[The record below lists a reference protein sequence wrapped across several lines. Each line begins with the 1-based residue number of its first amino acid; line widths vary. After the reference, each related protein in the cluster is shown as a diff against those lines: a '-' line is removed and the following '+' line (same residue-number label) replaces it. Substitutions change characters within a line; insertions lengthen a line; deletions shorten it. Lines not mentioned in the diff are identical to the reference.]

1 MKSLLRFLAF
11 VAIAAALLGAL
22 VLWRSFA
29 NGQGTQPRRTAHAV
43 AITLPNLAALDREFT
58 QLVSTV
64 MPSVVSINA
73 VPQRSLDLQALF
85 GSGSTQLPGQLGSG
99 AILSEDGYIAT
110 NLHVIQNAGAAEVFL
125 HDGRSF
131 RAALVGAD
139 PTLDIAILKI
149 DAKDLR
155 PIPLGDSDEVRVG
168 QMVFA
173 VGNPYGLSETVTQG
187 IISAIG
193 RRTMETPNEFLQ
205 TDTPINP
212 GNSGGPLID
221 LHGRL
226 IGLNNHIRPMA
237 DGIGFAIPSNSVR
250 RIYESLR
257 SKGRVE
263 RSWLGVNL
271 YPYPL
276 TEALAARLGVPAV
289 SGALVW
295 QTVPGSPAALAGIQ
309 PRDIITVFNGRP
321 IRDDKDLWN
330 RIVESEPGKPV
341 TLAVL
346 RNGKQIDVPVTIEA
360 MPLQ

>member
-11 VAIAAALLGAL
+11 VALAAAVLGVVA
-22 VLWRSFA
+22 LWRSMA
-29 NGQGTQPRRTAHAV
+29 TGPSAKPQKTAHAV

-58 QLVSTV
+58 QLVAEV

-73 VPQRSLDLQALF
+73 VPQRTIDLQALF
-85 GSGSTQLPGQLGSG
+85 GGGNPRLPGQLGSG

-110 NLHVIQNAGAAEVFL
+110 NLHVIQNAGSAEVFL

-131 RAALVGAD
+131 PAKLVGAD

-149 DAKDLR
+149 DADGLR
-155 PIPLGDSDEVRVG
+155 PIPLGDSDSVRVG

-221 LHGRL
+221 LQGRL
-226 IGLNNHIRPMA
+226 VGLNNHIRPMA
-237 DGIGFAIPSNSVR
+237 DGIGFAIPANSVR
-250 RIYESLR
+250 RIYEGLR
-257 SKGRVE
+257 STGRVQ

-276 TEALAARLGVPAV
+276 TEALAARIGVPVA

-295 QTVPGSPAALAGIQ
+295 ETVPNSPAQKAGVQ
-309 PRDIITVFNGRP
+309 PRDIITSFNGRAV
-321 IRDDKDLWN
+321 RDDKELWN
-330 RIVESEPGKPV
+330 RIVESEPGKTV
-341 TLAVL
+341 TLRVL
-346 RNGKQIDVPVTIEA
+346 RDGKEIALPVTIEA
-360 MPLQ
+360 MPVQ